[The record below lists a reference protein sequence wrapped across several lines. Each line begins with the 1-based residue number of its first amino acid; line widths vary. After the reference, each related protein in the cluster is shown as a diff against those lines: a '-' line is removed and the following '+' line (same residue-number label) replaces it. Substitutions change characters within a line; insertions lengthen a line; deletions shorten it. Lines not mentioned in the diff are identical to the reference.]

1 MATMAALFERWS
13 ILGLTLAVAA
23 ACRDEEPSRAAP
35 YDPSIDAPPAEETPY
50 VPPPES
56 CEAPSLD
63 DPTRFVPCTTG
74 GGVFGQWAL
83 DELGMPAYDYGLD
96 QHLDAR
102 ASFANTEKLDRRDHW
117 APFGN
122 GRLNALFFN
131 DGYVEVTTQDRGL
144 TYLNKF
150 DPEHKNFAGG
160 FGYLDDGVRAWSTA
174 YRWRPEGA
182 RATRRFGMG
191 YAEATTLHRGIHALR
206 RTVAPSGDAR
216 AVVSEVTLENRSTIE
231 RSVRHYEYWDV
242 ARRSVEINW
251 LVSGVAIQ
259 AAPASAR
266 EARDRLD
273 ELFDEVVT
281 YTPGTRTLQLRR
293 AHAAG
298 IDPPPPEHPD
308 KTDYYPGDPFL
319 SALDAEVA
327 DVFVDQE
334 AFFGEGGPGAP
345 TQVMTRAAGAGVA
358 GGVVAP
364 SASGA
369 GQGRMMAMRTDV
381 KLAPGERRTLRFAY
395 GYAPWGQAPE
405 LPSAWATDDLRA
417 QYVDA
422 LRPNLF
428 YFATDEQPFLHRELA
443 WHAYQLE
450 ASVGVRDYWQGHVV
464 PQGSAY
470 LYLHG
475 ADGAARDLSLFALP
489 LVYTHPELAR
499 EELAL
504 NMGVTFGKDRRIS
517 YAFQGHGMLDD
528 AGLHSAPSDLDLFLL
543 WGLGEYAGATGD
555 PGFLDAPAPYY
566 PRESVPGATVWTHL
580 VDAVRHLFDAVGVG
594 EHGLVRVGTGD
605 WSDGI
610 VFEAPDRDKA
620 LAKGESVPNT
630 QMAVAVLPRV
640 AELVDARDAALAA
653 EIRQRTTAYRA
664 ALSKAWSGSFYG
676 RAYFGDGKLAYG
688 DKLNLEAQVWALIGD
703 THANPADRAATLQAV
718 ATQLDE
724 PCPTGATLVPGGQ
737 VWPAISGLLTW
748 GYARHEPARAF
759 AHLARNTMAAHAL
772 AFPSI
777 WYGIWS
783 GPDGMS
789 CTAGKTP
796 GQAWTSVVT
805 PMTDFP
811 IMNNNQHALPLF
823 AALKVAGVEATAL
836 GLRLEPREPGR
847 SLSLRTRLLDL
858 DRRPGRVSG
867 VYRPLGPRRVEI
879 VAPTGQRVLAAT
891 LDGVARPVAPTAAS
905 VTLELASGGRFEV
918 TTGPLLPLA
927 PGALRANVR

>member
-1 MATMAALFERWS
+1 MLQRRLMA
-13 ILGLTLAVAA
+13 GLAVAVAA
-23 ACRDEEPSRAAP
+23 ACGGDEPREAAP
-35 YDPSIDAPPAEETPY
+35 HDPTIDAPTTPDVPY

-63 DPTRFVPCTTG
+63 EPSRFVACTTG

-96 QHLDAR
+96 QQLDAR

-122 GRLNALFFN
+122 GRLNAMFFN
-131 DGYVEVTTQDRGL
+131 DGYVEVTTQDRGM

-150 DPEHKNFAGG
+150 DPDHGNFAGG
-160 FGYLDDGVRAWSTA
+160 FGYVDDGVRSWSTA

-182 RATRRFGMG
+182 RTTRRFGMG
-191 YAEATTLHRGIHALR
+191 YAEATTLYRGIHVQR
-206 RTVAPSGDAR
+206 RTVAPAGDAP
-216 AVVSEVTLENRSTIE
+216 AVVAEVTLENRSSIE
-231 RSVRHYEYWDV
+231 RSLRHYEYWDV
-242 ARRSVEINW
+242 ARRNIEINW
-251 LVSGVAIQ
+251 LVSGSAIQ
-259 AAPASAR
+259 LAPSSAR
-266 EARDRLD
+266 DARDRLN
-273 ELFDEVVT
+273 ELFDEEIT
-281 YTPGTRTLQLRR
+281 YAPATRTLHLRR

-298 IDPPPPEHPD
+298 VSPPPPEQPH

-319 SALDAEVA
+319 AALDAEVA

-345 TQVMTRAAGAGVA
+345 AQVAARAPGAGVA

-364 SASGA
+364 RASGA
-369 GQGRMMAMRTDV
+369 GQGRMLGMRTDV
-381 KLAPGERRTLRFAY
+381 RLAPGERRTLRFAY
-395 GYAPWGQAPE
+395 GYAPWGQAPAIE
-405 LPSAWATDDLRA
+405 PTWATDDLRA
-417 QYVDA
+417 RYVER
-422 LRPNLF
+422 LRPNLL
-428 YFATDEQPFLHRELA
+428 YFATDEQPHLQREMA
-443 WHAYQLE
+443 WHAYQIE

-499 EELAL
+499 EELSL

-528 AGLHSAPSDLDLFLL
+528 AGLHHAPSDLDLFLL
-543 WGLGEYAGATGD
+543 WGLSEYAGATGD

-605 WSDGI
+605 WSDGV

-620 LAKGESVPNT
+620 IAKGESVPNT

-640 AELVDARDAALAA
+640 AELVEARDASLAA
-653 EIRQRTTAYRA
+653 EIRQKVDAYRA
-664 ALSKAWSGSFYG
+664 ALAKAWAGSFYG
-676 RAYFGDGKLAYG
+676 RAYFGDGKLTH
-688 DKLNLEAQVWALIGD
+688 DKTINLEAQVWALIGD
-703 THANPADRAATLQAV
+703 THASPADRAATLQAV
-718 ATQLDE
+718 AEQLDE
-724 PCPTGATLVPGGQ
+724 PCPTGAMLVPGGQ

-748 GYARHEPARAF
+748 GYARHDPARAF
-759 AHLARNTMAAHAL
+759 AHLARNTMAARAL

-777 WYGIWS
+777 WYGIWG
-783 GPDGMS
+783 GPDGMH

-811 IMNNNQHALPLF
+811 IMNNNQHTLPLWG
-823 AALKVAGVEATAL
+823 ALKVAGVEATAR
-836 GLRLEPREPGR
+836 GLRIEPREPGR

-858 DRRPGRVSG
+858 DRRPGRVVG
-867 VYRPLGPRRVEI
+867 AYRPLGPRRIEL
-879 VAPTGQRVLAAT
+879 VAPPGQRVLTAT
-891 LDGVARPVAPTAAS
+891 LDGAPQPVPPAAAS
-905 VTLELASGGRFEV
+905 VAMDLTSAARFEV
-918 TTGPLLPLA
+918 TTGPL
-927 PGALRANVR
+927 